1 MSFGQG
7 YSRIGL
13 RSDRTS
19 IDYDLVTTYAMP
31 WMDFS
36 AKDVVSSLFLRGPC
50 VMEVDVACPR
60 GAMTCAIG
68 EVFVS

>member
-1 MSFGQG
+1 M
-7 YSRIGL
+7 
-13 RSDRTS
+13 
-19 IDYDLVTTYAMP
+19 YAMP
-31 WMDFS
+31 WEDFS
-36 AKDVVSSLFLRGPC
+36 AKDVVSSLFLRGPR

>member
-1 MSFGQG
+1 MSFKQG
-7 YSRIGL
+7 YSRTRLG
-13 RSDRTS
+13 SDKTFL
-19 IDYDLVTTYAMP
+19 DYELVTTYAMP

-36 AKDVVSSLFLRGPC
+36 AKDVVSSLFLRSPR

>member
-1 MSFGQG
+1 MRNALDGF
-7 YSRIGL
+7 L
-13 RSDRTS
+13 R
-19 IDYDLVTTYAMP
+19 V
-31 WMDFS
+31 
-36 AKDVVSSLFLRGPC
+36 KDVVLSLFLRGPC